1 MLTPF
6 ITLTGPSASGKT
18 YLLNELVRRELVTR
32 VVSITTRKPRA
43 GEVHGVEYYFK
54 TVEEYKELEASGEL
68 VESISFND
76 TYYGTSKSE
85 FRRAMSYGL
94 PLGMVL
100 EPNGVIHFQHVQD
113 ELGFNVFPVFV
124 ASNQKLR
131 DSRLAARL
139 VEDLNALR
147 ASGASSEEIHKTV
160 LKFISRVKATLSE
173 EQQWESMLNWKL
185 IVPGN
190 DVEQAIRDIASFFR

>member
-1 MLTPF
+1 MRNTF

-43 GEVHGVEYYFK
+43 GEEHGVEYYFV
-54 TVEEYKELEASGEL
+54 TPQQYKELEAAGEL

-76 TYYGTSKSE
+76 TYYGTSKAE
-85 FRRAMSYGL
+85 FKRALAHGL

-100 EPNGVIHFQHVQD
+100 EPNGVIHFQHAQD
-113 ELGFNVFPVFV
+113 DLGFNVFPVFV
-124 ASNQKLR
+124 EANQKLR

-139 VEDLNALR
+139 IEDISVLQTNSVAT
-147 ASGASSEEIHKTV
+147 EEIHKTV
-160 LKFISRVKATLSE
+160 LKFISRVKATLTE
-173 EQQWESMLNWKL
+173 EQEWKNRLDWKL
-185 IVPGN
+185 IVPG
-190 DVEQAIRDIASFFR
+190 DDAELAIKNIINFLR

>member
-18 YLLNELVRRELVTR
+18 YLLNELVRRELITR

-43 GEVHGVEYYFK
+43 GEVHGVEYYFV
-54 TVEEYKELEASGEL
+54 TIDEYTQLETSGEL

-85 FRRAMSYGL
+85 FKRAMSYGL

-124 ASNQKLR
+124 EANEKLR
-131 DSRLAARL
+131 DSRLASRL
-139 VEDLNALR
+139 IEDLSVGGLKL
-147 ASGASSEEIHKTV
+147 SHEEEMHRTV

-173 EQQWESMLNWKL
+173 EQQWKSMLDWKL
-185 IVPGN
+185 IVPGDN
-190 DVEQAIRDIASFFR
+190 AEQAIRDIASFLR